1 MNTTLAHRT
10 ITNWTNRHPQ
20 TMAFFDRLNQRGIA
34 WGIYC
39 GSAAQL
45 LTGDRASSDID
56 IVIDDRDFSTVA
68 LLAPHFAT
76 VHDDREA
83 KVDCGDGI
91 VLDFPRRSICFW
103 MDGQEVEIMASTTA
117 KRGYHKYHLGM
128 SKLTVSHRLMFEVG
142 SSQLYISHPFDTM
155 ALKSVLQRGR
165 DIGKHDAED
174 IASLARRYPADYD
187 YAVKRAAEIRLT
199 NREFDFLAM
208 CNVSLNPIQTMPKY
222 GILYAY

>member
-1 MNTTLAHRT
+1 MNTTLTPRT

-20 TMAFFDRLNQRGIA
+20 TMAFFDSLNQRNIA

-56 IVIDDRDFSTVA
+56 IVIDDSDFSTVTS
-68 LLAPHFAT
+68 LVPHIAT
-76 VHDDREA
+76 VHDDRAA

-103 MDGQEVEIMASTTA
+103 LDDREVEIMASTTA

-128 SKLTVSHRLMFEVG
+128 SELTVSHRLMFEVG
-142 SSQLYISHPFDTM
+142 SSQLYVSHPFDTM

-165 DIGKHDAED
+165 SMAKHDAED
-174 IASLARRYPADYD
+174 IASLARQYPADYD
-187 YAVKRAAEIRLT
+187 YAEKRAAEIRLT
-199 NREFDFLAM
+199 DREFDFLAM
-208 CNVSLNPIQTMPKY
+208 CNVGLRSMQTMSKY
-222 GILYAY
+222 GILYAH